1 MTVSELI
8 TLLQTFPGDAPAGV
22 LTVAQSGL
30 VIDID
35 TAPVLTVE
43 QTIADDGTV
52 EAVWLTGAGDAEV
65 PAPRLITWP
74 CGCGGAAKASAVRW
88 CADERPRRDGQRRRP
103 SGRRNRSWR
112 GRLADAVALPRLDR
126 LADQRRHRQ
135 PLLRRQRF
143 RPLPRRRRRAYV
155 QMPRPE
161 R

>member
-52 EAVWLTGAGDAEV
+52 EAVWLTGVGETSV
-65 PAPRLITWP
+65 PAPTLITWP
-74 CGCGGAAKASAVRW
+74 CNCGEVMTIDRW
-88 CADERPRRDGQRRRP
+88 SSWPHDHDELLYGRPR
-103 SGRRNRSWR
+103 SG
-112 GRLADAVALPRLDR
+112 
-126 LADQRRHRQ
+126 
-135 PLLRRQRF
+135 
-143 RPLPRRRRRAYV
+143 
-155 QMPRPE
+155 
-161 R
+161 